1 MKEKA
6 HPATA
11 VRRPGL
17 VIRRAGH
24 RAGSRADLIASGHQA
39 GQATGDADLA
49 DTTEQVR
56 LLTSHSPHPR
66 KPDPTSILVGGVSSF
81 TEHTR
86 GT

>member
-6 HPATA
+6 DPATA
-11 VRRPGL
+11 GHRPGP

-39 GQATGDADLA
+39 GQTPGGTGLA
-49 DTTEQVR
+49 DTTEQVG
-56 LLTSHSPHPR
+56 SSHPR
-66 KPDPTSILVGGVSSF
+66 KPDSASILVGGVSSF
-81 TEHTR
+81 TEHTE